1 MEYLACQVG
10 VDGFFF
16 TEDVARSAL
25 FLAKGCGDAA
35 PTSSPS
41 ETDAE
46 HCAENTDES
55 LYLAIASG
63 IMGYLV
69 GIISTMFLMNSRHC
83 KSRRHTRRQL
93 RIPTHEDVEMI

>member
-10 VDGFFF
+10 VDGFF